1 MGMRRLLP
9 FCSHNDSCPSKF
21 LYSDESLVNVRILG
35 NEESPK
41 MKGKFLWVE
50 NMRGSFGEDC
60 RLSLTAGRSKLDEMH
75 PQYVIFLTAKK
86 ENYYQQSPIEVLKSL
101 AYSNRWPQPQNCPLR
116 CSSYR
121 HRLPVTHKRYT
132 LRRDGFCHRVQCGRC
147 VLCPFH
153 SETK

>member
-1 MGMRRLLP
+1 MRMRRLLP

-21 LYSDESLVNVRILG
+21 LYSDESLVNVRVLG

-86 ENYYQQSPIEVLKSL
+86 KQLSAKSDRGAKVIGVLESVATTTEL
-101 AYSNRWPQPQNCPLR
+101 SAS
-116 CSSYR
+116 
-121 HRLPVTHKRYT
+121 V
-132 LRRDGFCHRVQCGRC
+132 
-147 VLCPFH
+147 
-153 SETK
+153 